1 MVRLFAGA
9 AAILAVVAVLVLC
22 AAAFQSTAL
31 PSDLSALAA
40 AAGSKGDEHHS
51 AHAKIQAAKSYP
63 RAAGFL
69 QPLAQPGGAADAA
82 APDSSPAGSFGS
94 EKVWPAKQVFHSH
107 AVFGSKN
114 NFGPLSHFKEGSH
127 FEDGNTFEDGAS
139 FGMDSHFGVCLHTK
153 HPRFQP
159 MPVAVKAKFFATPDL
174 GADPWCVVG
183 RPTTTS
189 GKTPPL
195 AKVPL

>member
-22 AAAFQSTAL
+22 AAFQSTPAL
-31 PSDLSALAA
+31 PADLSALAA
-40 AAGSKGDEHHS
+40 AAGSKSDEHHP
-51 AHAKIQAAKSYP
+51 AHAKVQAAKAYP

-69 QPLAQPGGAADAA
+69 QPLAQPGGGADAA
-82 APDSSPAGSFGS
+82 APHGSPVGSFGS
-94 EKVWPAKQVFHSH
+94 EKVWPAKQVFHSY
-107 AVFGSKN
+107 AIFGSKN

-139 FGMDSHFGVCLHTK
+139 FGADSHFGVCLRTK

-159 MPVAVKAKFFATPDL
+159 MPVAVTAKFATAGL
-174 GADPWCVVG
+174 GADSWCVVG